1 MTARRGERSSAVR
14 VATFAALVTVT
25 LFTGCGLLPAGTSS
39 DEPPTPTPTPS
50 FHDQAHQI
58 CSAHAKAIRGLVA
71 QLTPDVTDAN
81 LVENGTAVAG
91 LAGVVSTELLQLRS
105 ILLEP
110 LASDREAVSAWFDEL
125 GATADAQVRA
135 VSASAARDVDGFRAA
150 LEASVVHW
158 DAAGAQAA
166 SIGLRGCHPVSLEP
180 RR

>member
-1 MTARRGERSSAVR
+1 MTAHRGEHPSVIRAGGV
-14 VATFAALVTVT
+14 LVVLT
-25 LFTGCGLLPAGTSS
+25 LLAGCLPTGMASGDLPTSS
-39 DEPPTPTPTPS
+39 PTPT
-50 FHDQAHQI
+50 FREEARAI

-81 LVENGTAVAG
+81 LVDNGTAVAG

-105 ILLEP
+105 IPPEP

-150 LEASVVHW
+150 FEASVVHW

-166 SIGLRGCHPVSLEP
+166 SIGLRNCRPGSLEP
-180 RR
+180 RS

>member
-1 MTARRGERSSAVR
+1 MRARRGKHPSVISAG
-14 VATFAALVTVT
+14 AALVILT
-25 LFTGCGLLPAGTSS
+25 LLAGCDLLPTGMVSG
-39 DEPPTPTPTPS
+39 DPPTPSPTPT
-50 FHDQAHQI
+50 FREEARAI
-58 CSAHAKAIRGLVA
+58 CSTHAKAIRGLVA

-81 LVENGTAVAG
+81 LVDNGTAVAG

-105 ILLEP
+105 IPPEP

-150 LEASVVHW
+150 FEASVVHW
-158 DAAGAQAA
+158 DAAGTQAA

-180 RR
+180 RS